1 MAYTDRED
9 LNYAGMLFHLGRTRT
24 PFLNAL
30 IGINATVVNDYNLE
44 SVISS
49 GQIRTVSS
57 PYFSVA
63 QPSVLTTPSQ
73 AVKTEAE
80 TVSPTATT
88 ITRAEDTNVVQIQ
101 QKLAE
106 VTYAKQS
113 SFAMRSGI
121 NTNEAYQPMS
131 ELDFQVQRN
140 MQQMAA
146 DLDFSLIKGTYAA
159 PSNASTAGATR
170 GLENAIST
178 NATAAGSVTL
188 NKDIIDSTLAL
199 MISSGAPLENIVA
212 VGNSYQ
218 IKKINDIYG
227 YAVQSMNVGG
237 TTISRVATPYGQFS
251 VMLDN
256 NVTTT
261 TLMFVEMA
269 ICKLVLLPVNG
280 QYMIVEDKEI
290 TGAAIAK
297 HLYIQTG
304 LDYGAEEY
312 HGIITGLLAS

>member
-30 IGINATVVNDYNLE
+30 IGINATGVNDYDLE
-44 SVISS
+44 SVIGS

-80 TVSPTATT
+80 TVSPDATT
-88 ITRAEDTNVVQIQ
+88 ITRSEDTNVIQIQ

-188 NKDIIDSTLAL
+188 NKDLIDATLAL

>member
-30 IGINATVVNDYNLE
+30 IGINATGVNDYDLE
-44 SVISS
+44 SVIGS

-88 ITRAEDTNVVQIQ
+88 ITRSEDTNVIQIQ

-188 NKDIIDSTLAL
+188 NKDLIDSTLAL